1 MMNRKWS
8 DSSPGYQGA
17 PDAKG
22 LDTARGLI
30 IGLALSQVF
39 WIALAFLIF

>member
-1 MMNRKWS
+1 MNNTRWS
-8 DSSPGYQGA
+8 DSSPGYQA
-17 PDAKG
+17 LPDAKG

-30 IGLALSQVF
+30 IGLALSQIF

>member
-1 MMNRKWS
+1 MNNGKWS
-8 DSSPGYQGA
+8 DSSPGYQA
-17 PDAKG
+17 LPDAKG

-39 WIALAFLIF
+39 WIVLALLIF